1 MQTVVLA
8 NRHSDETILALRPV
22 CGVPLI
28 RRHLQVLRAK
38 EWRDII
44 VVVSSG
50 DEEAIKES
58 VGDSA
63 SLGVRVVYLQ
73 APRGE
78 FPIRQIFEVSCG
90 DILILEG
97 HYVIEDMLLTA
108 LMTSGGPALLCD
120 SQPEGY
126 APVVV
131 GVRRGKVV
139 TIGIASDARACAY
152 IGAVFLPRPFLKKFG
167 ATGESLAWP
176 TGLLGHVP
184 LQALDV
190 RQLRLYNA
198 EVRRHAEPI
207 WWAVETDT
215 DAAQCKYALV
225 MGAQKHTLD
234 VLAWYFN
241 RPLENWVTMRIANW
255 PITPNQVTVLTDLL
269 AFLVTAL
276 FLMGHLWLA
285 SLLTFA
291 VNILDGVD
299 GKLARVKAMATR
311 LGQLEHS
318 FDLLYEQSWYIAFTW
333 AVFNRSQQIITLAIG
348 FIMILFDAFA
358 RHVSMQFRQVM
369 GMPLADYAP
378 FDQRFRRFDG
388 RRNIYTIYI
397 LLGVILNRPF
407 YALLA
412 MALHALVT
420 GVVYAWRAALHLRA
434 ADRGVSREAPQSDE
448 IC

>member
-1 MQTVVLA
+1 MQTVILA
-8 NRHSDETILALRPV
+8 NRHSDEAILALRPV

-28 RRHLQVLRAK
+28 RRHLQVLRTT
-38 EWRDII
+38 EWRDIM

-50 DEEAIKES
+50 DEEAIRES
-58 VGDSA
+58 IGDPA

-78 FPIRQIFEVSCG
+78 LPTRQLLEGTCG

-108 LMTSGGPALLCD
+108 LVTSGVPAFLCD

-126 APVVV
+126 APLVV
-131 GVRRGKVV
+131 GVQRGRAVM
-139 TIGIASDARACAY
+139 IGAASDVHACAY
-152 IGAVFLPRPFLKKFG
+152 VGAVFLPRPFLLKLG
-167 ATGESLAWP
+167 AIGESLAWP
-176 TGLLGHVP
+176 AGLLGHVP
-184 LQALDV
+184 LRALDV
-190 RQLRLYNA
+190 RQLHLYNA

-207 WWAVETDT
+207 WWAVES
-215 DAAQCKYALV
+215 DADATQCKYALV

-234 VLAWYFN
+234 VLAWYLN
-241 RPLENWVTMRIANW
+241 RPLENWLIMRIANW

-276 FLMGHLWLA
+276 FLTGQLWLA

-299 GKLARVKAMATR
+299 GKLARVKAMATK

-333 AVFNRSQQIITLAIG
+333 AVFNRSQQIIVLVIG
-348 FIMILFDAFA
+348 FVMVLFDAFA

-369 GMPLADYAP
+369 GIPLADYAP

-397 LLGVILNRPF
+397 LVGVILNRPF

-412 MALHALVT
+412 MALHAFVT
-420 GVVYAWRAALHLRA
+420 GVVYVWRAVLHLRA
-434 ADRGVSREAPQSDE
+434 ADRGVGGKAP
-448 IC
+448 